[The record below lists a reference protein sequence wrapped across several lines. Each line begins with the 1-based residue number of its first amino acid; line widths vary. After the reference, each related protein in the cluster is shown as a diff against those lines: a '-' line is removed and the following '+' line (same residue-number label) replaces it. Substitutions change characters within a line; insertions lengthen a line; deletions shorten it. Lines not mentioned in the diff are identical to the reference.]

1 MSGAVAPSIL
11 GGRSGA
17 PRLWKELAARLHD
30 VGFSPTDYYLLCQDL
45 DLRLKRGQLQEEL
58 HGQFFDQWGPGEW
71 WQFVPNADAWACWPL
86 HVRSGKSPRRATDYV
101 LSDGKPEPMGY
112 AFAPTGTVGTPI
124 GD

>member
-45 DLRLKRGQLQEEL
+45 DLRLKRGQLQQEL
-58 HGQFFDQWGPGEW
+58 HGQLFDPWGPGEW
-71 WQFVPNADAWACWPL
+71 WQLVPNADAWARWPL
-86 HVRSGKSPRRATDYV
+86 HVRSGKPPRRATGYV
-101 LSDGKPEPMGY
+101 LRDGRPEPMGY
-112 AFAPTGTVGTPI
+112 ACAPTGTVGTPI